1 MTTATD
7 EKFTMSRVL
16 AMTGAHKRQIDTW
29 CDRGVL
35 IPVPGTHDAGTG
47 IPRQY
52 TEDEVLI
59 AAVLVQLKGV
69 TIGQLKK
76 IADEIRR
83 KLLVKA
89 RDGWVGGQ
97 ELNAAKIKAA
107 NSEPVWLV
115 VASNGTDGGDDY
127 RVGVVHNPGT
137 TTWVETEAGGRGLSN
152 YKRVYGFN
160 LEQIWGRILR
170 GEEN

>member
-1 MTTATD
+1 M
-7 EKFTMSRVL
+7 
-16 AMTGAHKRQIDTW
+16 
-29 CDRGVL
+29 
-35 IPVPGTHDAGTG
+35 
-47 IPRQY
+47 
-52 TEDEVLI
+52 
-59 AAVLVQLKGV
+59 QLKGV

-83 KLLVKA
+83 QLFVKA
-89 RDGWVGGQ
+89 HDGWVGGQ
-97 ELNAAKIKAA
+97 EFQAAKIKAA
-107 NSEPVWLV
+107 NSVSVWLV
-115 VASNGTDGGDDY
+115 VASNGTNSGDDY

-137 TTWVETEAGGRGLSN
+137 TTWVETEAGGLELSK